1 MGDRGFLEVGG
12 EKYSV
17 LDCKKENGVFLHFL
31 DKLPKDVTAEVKAVV
46 SKSKRLATE
55 ANHSATHLLHHALR
69 SVLGTH
75 VEQKGSL
82 VNENNLRFDFSHF
95 QKMTEEE
102 LKKVEEIVNQNIRA
116 NISLQE
122 ERAIAIDEAKK
133 RGAMALFGEKYGDKV
148 RMVQFGES
156 VELCGGTHVKST
168 VQIGKVIVLS
178 ESAVAAG
185 IRRIE
190 AITGEKADAY
200 INEQLQLLQEVKEV
214 LKNPKD
220 LKKAAQQLIDDNAK
234 LSKDISSLLSEKA
247 KGLKV
252 ELLKEIEQLG
262 GVSFLAKKIEL
273 ESADAIKDLS
283 FQLKAEVPNLFMVLA
298 AEIGGKPN
306 LTVVI
311 NEELVKSKGWNAS
324 NIVRELAKDIQGGG
338 GGQPFYATAGGNNLG
353 GIGSALEK
361 AKQIIL

>member
-1 MGDRGFLEVGG
+1 VGDRGFFEVAG

-17 LDCKKENGVFLHFL
+17 IDCKKENGVFLHFL
-31 DKLPKDVTAEVKAVV
+31 DKMPKDVSAEVKAVV
-46 SKSKRLATE
+46 NKSKRLATE

-69 SVLGTH
+69 KVLGTH

-95 QKMTEEE
+95 QKVTEEE
-102 LKKVEEIVNQNIRA
+102 LKQIEDLVNQNIRA
-116 NISLQE
+116 NIALQE

-220 LKKAAQQLIDDNAK
+220 LKKSVQQLIDDNAK
-234 LSKDISSLLSEKA
+234 LNKDISSLLSEKA

-262 GVSFLAKKIEL
+262 GVSFLAKKSL
-273 ESADAIKDLS
+273 
-283 FQLKAEVPNLFMVLA
+283 
-298 AEIGGKPN
+298 
-306 LTVVI
+306 
-311 NEELVKSKGWNAS
+311 
-324 NIVRELAKDIQGGG
+324 
-338 GGQPFYATAGGNNLG
+338 
-353 GIGSALEK
+353 
-361 AKQIIL
+361 